1 MTSAAQIQQRL
12 WRALVAYL
20 PVMLFAALA
29 LGTYYLV
36 RNTPAPAVAKPVKA
50 PTHEPDYTMKR
61 FVTRQFD
68 PQGLLKSEVAG
79 AQMRHYPDTD
89 TMEIDAVKLRSFGSL
104 GSVNIGNAQKALSN
118 ADGSEVQMMGAVV
131 LVREPAKPAAGA
143 VVAPRLEFRGEFI
156 HIFANK
162 EEMRSHLPVTMQRG
176 KSTISADSMSFNNLN
191 LQGEFTGRVRGSF
204 SPQP

>member
-1 MTSAAQIQQRL
+1 MSKSALMRQQL
-12 WRALVAYL
+12 WRVLVAYL
-20 PVMLFAALA
+20 PVFLFAMLA

-36 RNTPAPAVAKPVKA
+36 RNTPAPAAAKPIKA
-50 PTHEPDYTMKR
+50 PTHEPDYMMKR

-68 PQGLLKSEVAG
+68 VQGRLKSEVAG

-89 TMEIDAVKLRSFGSL
+89 TMEIDAVKLRSFGTQGNVNV
-104 GSVNIGNAQKALSN
+104 GSAQMALAN
-118 ADGSEVQMMGAVV
+118 ADGSEVQMTGNVV
-131 LVREPAKPAAGA
+131 LVREPGKTD
-143 VVAPRLEFRGEFI
+143 APRLEFRGEFI

-176 KSTISADSMSFNNLN
+176 SSAISADRMSFNNLN

-204 SPQP
+204 SPRP